1 MSVAPDNCQGEVP
14 QDTQPRETDWLR
26 GNAARPPDVS
36 LQPIESAVAGAYG
49 QIQMAGKGWR
59 ECTAAEKAIVILV
72 EDGLPA
78 NQAVAVATVD
88 ALASTGAMR
97 ERVVDALLKRVCGIE
112 DSQYRAFLGRVLLE
126 IGRVEQ

>member
-1 MSVAPDNCQGEVP
+1 MASDNRQGEAP
-14 QDTQPRETDWLR
+14 QDTRSRETDWLHGR
-26 GNAARPPDVS
+26 AERPADVP

-49 QIQMAGKGWR
+49 QIHLAGKGWR

-88 ALASTGAMR
+88 ALAATGGMK
-97 ERVVDALLKRVCGIE
+97 ERVVDTLLKRVCGIG
-112 DSQYRAFLGRVLLE
+112 DVQIRARLVRVLLE
-126 IGRVEQ
+126 LGAVGQ